1 MKEQLNAP
9 LWTTNFIV
17 QYYIAGKKKVDT
29 SKWIF
34 RSAKR
39 LTYLICFFLNNLVL
53 ILYDMNVS
61 IWHYRRSN

>member
-1 MKEQLNAP
+1 MLPFEQQTLLYNIT
-9 LWTTNFIV
+9 L
-17 QYYIAGKKKVDT
+17 QEKKTVDT

-34 RSAKR
+34 GSAKR

>member
-1 MKEQLNAP
+1 MLPFEQQTLLYNIT
-9 LWTTNFIV
+9 L
-17 QYYIAGKKKVDT
+17 QEKKKVDT

-34 RSAKR
+34 GSAKR